1 MMRYVCGMV
10 MATLLFVDVQF
21 GWSQQQYLYS
31 PAAVA
36 AEGTTQSKD
45 GILVQEVEVQRGD
58 TLYRISRRFSGYGS
72 YYPQILLFNDIKDPN
87 KIYPGNVFRVPVARN
102 RMPRPVDKARSYG
115 DRTGHGV
122 TTQQS
127 VVAAPSGKKTIG
139 QCITTVTT
147 QQSVVAAPSGAPVA
161 EVSTPDLKKADNTK
175 DKKRAGKANKPVTT
189 KKQSAGL
196 AADATAG
203 QKLFE
208 QAVKAYRR
216 DDCRAALESFDRF
229 LAKNQ
234 SSPLAADA
242 SLYKADCYLRL
253 SNQK

>member
-1 MMRYVCGMV
+1 MKIKSGTGTDMMRYVCGMV
-10 MATLLFVDVQF
+10 MATLLFVDVQS

-36 AEGTTQSKD
+36 AEGSMQSKD
-45 GILVQEVEVQRGD
+45 GILVQEVAVQRGD
-58 TLYRISRRFSGYGS
+58 TLYRISRRFSGHGS

-87 KIYPGNVFRVPVARN
+87 KIYPGNVFKVPVARN
-102 RMPRPVDKARSYG
+102 RMPRPVDKAPLKSGSSG
-115 DRTGHGV
+115 DRTVHG
-122 TTQQS
+122 
-127 VVAAPSGKKTIG
+127 
-139 QCITTVTT
+139 VTT
-147 QQSVVAAPSGAPVA
+147 QQSVVAAPSGAPVP
-161 EVSTPDLKKADNTK
+161 EVSTSDLKKADATK
-175 DKKRAGKANKPVTT
+175 DKKRAAREKSAGKAYKQVTT
-189 KKQSAGL
+189 KKQRATL

-229 LAKNQ
+229 LAKNK

>member
-10 MATLLFVDVQF
+10 MATLLFVDVQS

-36 AEGTTQSKD
+36 AEGATQSKD
-45 GILVQEVEVQRGD
+45 GILVQEVAVQRGD
-58 TLYRISRRFSGYGS
+58 TLYRISRRFSGHGS

-127 VVAAPSGKKTIG
+127 VVAAPSG
-139 QCITTVTT
+139 
-147 QQSVVAAPSGAPVA
+147 APVP
-161 EVSTPDLKKADNTK
+161 EVSTSDLKKADATK
-175 DKKRAGKANKPVTT
+175 E
-189 KKQSAGL
+189 KQLAAL

-216 DDCRAALESFDRF
+216 DDCRAALESFGRF
-229 LAKNQ
+229 LAQNQ